1 MADDEI
7 LRRIDRHIEET
18 AQHIAETKVH
28 IAETKDHIAD
38 SRTDMRELLDGLRLD
53 MRQREERWMR
63 VYRETTAETQARY
76 AEAQARNAEIS
87 AELRDLR
94 EESQAGRRALLAMLD
109 RLPPPNPAS

>member
-18 AQHIAETKVH
+18 AQHIAETKGY
-28 IAETKDHIAD
+28 IAD
-38 SRTDMRELLDGLRLD
+38 SKTEMRELLDGLRLD

-76 AEAQARNAEIS
+76 AEAQARCAEML

-94 EESQAGRRALLAMLD
+94 EESQAGRRALLGMLD

>member
-18 AQHIAETKVH
+18 AQHIAETKTY
-28 IAETKDHIAD
+28 IAASKAE
-38 SRTDMRELLDGLRLD
+38 MRELLDGLRLD

-76 AEAQARNAEIS
+76 AEAQARYAEMS